1 MSRLDDYLHF
11 LSFLHLLRYKS
22 SAWTNKQTMRSN
34 KMKDE
39 MDKNTERHLND
50 SKGVATRMCCGNE
63 PTKLFRHFC
72 FILSQPLQL
81 ISCRQ
86 FTFNQFN
93 PVKLNHSAHWNAKCL
108 SKMRCIAIWLHRCV
122 CADLMCVYSALYSST
137 ESPWNRMRHL
147 PSMPLHEL
155 IIKRLQQSNWLVL
168 HKLFY
173 LLEEAEREGGEGG
186 RKNTK

>member
-11 LSFLHLLRYKS
+11 LSFLQLLRYKS

-93 PVKLNHSAHWNAKCL
+93 TVKLNHSAHWNAKCL

-122 CADLMCVYSALYSST
+122 CVCV
-137 ESPWNRMRHL
+137 
-147 PSMPLHEL
+147 L
-155 IIKRLQQSNWLVL
+155 IWCACIAHYIHQRNHFGIVCAICLQCHCMNW
-168 HKLFY
+168 
-173 LLEEAEREGGEGG
+173 
-186 RKNTK
+186 